1 MPGCLACDRVCS
13 QKKGQSTSMSGGT
26 PSGRRPGGM
35 DSPVSTV
42 SSTPSTRSQRW
53 RSRSTPEKSRVHLM
67 WERQPVGPP
76 PGGAHFHVVRALSA
90 IHQCV
95 LGWHGAASSLAHPAR
110 SEGHRSAP
118 APSRSRASRQKL
130 CLRGGGCCIRRLR
143 HASAA
148 PAPRALAAADTACG
162 AQVRHLSIDGA
173 PPPFPTVAPTRVPT
187 VHSLPPS
194 SSK

>member
-1 MPGCLACDRVCS
+1 
-13 QKKGQSTSMSGGT
+13 
-26 PSGRRPGGM
+26 M

-42 SSTPSTRSQRW
+42 SSTTSTHSQRW
-53 RSRSTPEKSRVHLM
+53 RSRSTPEKSRAHLM

-95 LGWHGAASSLAHPAR
+95 FGWHGAASSLAHPAR
-110 SEGHRSAP
+110 SEGHSSVP
-118 APSRSRASRQKL
+118 DPSRSRASHQKL

-148 PAPRALAAADTACG
+148 RPRRPSLGPPAPRAVAAADTAGG
-162 AQVRHLSIDGA
+162 AQVRHLSMDGA
-173 PPPFPTVAPTRVPT
+173 PPPPSHVLSPPASRIPPPHPDAGERRRELQLFLHPTR
-187 VHSLPPS
+187 H
-194 SSK
+194 